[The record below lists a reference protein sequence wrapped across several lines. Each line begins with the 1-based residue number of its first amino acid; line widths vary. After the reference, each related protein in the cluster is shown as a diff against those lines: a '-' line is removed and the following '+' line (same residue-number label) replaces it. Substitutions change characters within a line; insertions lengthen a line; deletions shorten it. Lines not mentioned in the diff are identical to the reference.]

1 MTNRMLRAVA
11 AVSVLATGGPALA
24 VPPDF
29 QAKADAY
36 LKSWYP
42 DSGPGAAVI
51 VTEGGKTVYARG
63 RGLADIEAKRP
74 ITPDTVFRLGSITKQ
89 FAAATVL
96 QLAQEGK
103 LSLDDP
109 LSKFLPDYPQPGASS
124 TVRQL
129 LNHTSGVQSYTGIPG
144 WMVEEN
150 TNRRYSTAELINV
163 FKTIPSPSKPGEKW
177 DYNNSG
183 YVLVGAVIEAVTG
196 RPWHQEVADR
206 FARPLK
212 LASLRYGVGEEKI
225 PGMAKGYREK
235 DDRPAPALKIDM
247 SVPHAAGALVGSV
260 KDLAA
265 WANALHHGTVLPQP
279 LYQQMITPTALADG
293 KTEPYGFGIGL
304 GEVRGRKQIGHGGGI
319 FGFSTNSLY
328 IPEKDLFVAVFA
340 NSEDPPVSS
349 SMAATKL
356 AALAIGE
363 PFAEFQTVAFD
374 EKQIEPLLGL
384 YKIDG
389 EETERR
395 FFLRDGQ
402 LYTQRTGGPQS
413 KVYYAGNNRFHYGP
427 MSLNWFEMKTSAA
440 GKPVMAMHQ
449 NGAEKAELSSR
460 IGPVPADIA
469 FDVPRATLERYA
481 GDYAMGAMTLAIRL
495 GDDGK
500 LTAQLTGQKP
510 FALRATS
517 ATEFAVDEVGAKV
530 EFKEE
535 GGLITTAIIHQ
546 RGRSMPAKRVTK

>member
-1 MTNRMLRAVA
+1 MTNGMMRALTG
-11 AVSVLATGGPALA
+11 VSLLTISVPAHA

-36 LKSWYP
+36 LQSWYP
-42 DSGPGAAVI
+42 ASGPGAAVI

-63 RGLADIEAKRP
+63 QGLADLDAKRP

-109 LSKFLPDYPQPGASS
+109 LSKFFPDYPQPGASA

-129 LNHTSGVQSYTGIPG
+129 LNHTSGIQSYTGIPG
-144 WMVEEN
+144 WMVEAN
-150 TNRRYSTAELINV
+150 TNRRYSTAELIDV
-163 FKTIPSPSKPGEKW
+163 FKKLPSPSKPGEKW
-177 DYNNSG
+177 NYNNSG
-183 YVLVGAVIEAVTG
+183 YVMVGAVIEAVTG
-196 RPWHQEVADR
+196 RPWHQEVAER
-206 FARPLK
+206 FAKPLK
-212 LASLRYGVGEEKI
+212 LSSLHYGVGEEKVA
-225 PGMAKGYREK
+225 GMAKGYTEK
-235 DDRPAPALKIDM
+235 EDGQAPALRIDM

-265 WANALHHGTVLPQP
+265 WANALHHGRVLPQSA
-279 LYQQMITPTALADG
+279 YQQMITPTALPGG
-293 KTEPYGFGIGL
+293 KTEPYGFGMGL
-304 GEVRGRKQIGHGGGI
+304 GDVRGRKQIGHGGGI

-328 IPEKDLFVAVFA
+328 IPEKDLFVAVFS
-340 NSEDPPVSS
+340 NSDDPAVAP

-363 PFAEFQTVAFD
+363 PYAEFQTVAFD
-374 EKQIEPLLGL
+374 PKQVEPLLGL
-384 YKIDG
+384 YKVDG
-389 EETERR
+389 EEVERR

-402 LYTQRTGGPQS
+402 LYTQRSGGPQS
-413 KVYYAGNNRFHYGP
+413 KVYFAGNSRFHYGP
-427 MSLNWFEMKTSAA
+427 KSLNWFEVKSGAG

-449 NGAEKAELSSR
+449 GGADKAELATR
-460 IGPVPADIA
+460 TGPVPADVVL
-469 FDVPRATLERYA
+469 DLPRATLERYT
-481 GDYAMGAMTLAIRL
+481 GDYALGPMTLAIRF
-495 GDDGK
+495 GDAGK

-510 FALRATS
+510 LPLRATS
-517 ATEFAVDEVGAKV
+517 HTEFAVDEAGARV

-535 GGLITTAIIHQ
+535 GGAVTTAIIHQ
-546 RGRSMPAKRVTK
+546 GDRSMPAKRVAK